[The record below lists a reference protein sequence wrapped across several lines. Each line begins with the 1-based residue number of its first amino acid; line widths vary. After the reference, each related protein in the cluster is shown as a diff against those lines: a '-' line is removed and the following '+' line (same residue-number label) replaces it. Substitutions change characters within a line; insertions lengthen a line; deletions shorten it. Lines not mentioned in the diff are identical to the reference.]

1 MPLIAWRGSAVADV
15 IRQYRCGI
23 VLNQIDEL
31 GPAIQALTEQQ
42 VHRMVENA
50 RNLGKELRTG
60 RHFMR
65 VLAHAELFE
74 TEE

>member
-15 IRQYRCGI
+15 ITQYRCGI
-23 VLNQIDEL
+23 VLNRIEEL
-31 GPAIQALTEQQ
+31 GTTVKALTTQQ
-42 VHRMVENA
+42 VNRMVENA
-50 RNLGKELRTG
+50 RNLGEELRTS

-74 TEE
+74 TED